1 MTVGGNRGKFLKYQ
15 NTSLKGSLNE
25 IIPLQDNQIFGLE
38 TEEN

>member
-1 MTVGGNRGKFLKYQ
+1 MRVGGNRGKFLKYQ
-15 NTSLKGSLNE
+15 NTSSQGSLIE